1 MDEKESHGNTGVMN
15 DDRSSEEIRRS
26 IAREKENI
34 SQTVGQ
40 IGERIKEKMDWREYV
55 NDSPYLSLGAAAGIG
70 YLASSI
76 IFTKRASPLE
86 QIMGPLVEEA
96 CESFGGLKAEAGRP
110 GIIKLTLIGIVAR
123 AASGWL
129 NDLTMTKEAGGTGPD
144 AHKGRDSAA
153 NPRTD
158 RDIIKTNI

>member
-1 MDEKESHGNTGVMN
+1 MDEKEHRNNSSVTNGE
-15 DDRSSEEIRRS
+15 RSSDEIRRN

-55 NDSPYLSLGAAAGIG
+55 HDYPYLSLGAAAGIG
-70 YLASSI
+70 YLASSV
-76 IFTKRASPLE
+76 FTKRASPLE

-96 CESFGGLKAEAGRP
+96 CASFGGLKPETTKP
-110 GIIKLTLIGIVAR
+110 GLIKLTLIGIVAR
-123 AASGWL
+123 AAAGWL
-129 NDLTMTKEAGGTGPD
+129 NDLTLTEEASGTGPD
-144 AHKGRDSAA
+144 AHKARDSTA
-153 NPRTD
+153 NPRAD